1 MDGVFMWKILKRTVL
16 LLLVAG
22 MIYTYFLYRDQTV
35 LSEEVLRF
43 HVVADSD
50 EAYDQN
56 VKLEVRDAVL
66 SVLDGITKD
75 SQSKEEVMAVVK
87 ENLSALEAAANDVL
101 KKLDAK
107 YHAAVS
113 LEREEFPTRDYE
125 TFRLPSGV
133 YDSLRVTIGSGE
145 GKNWWCV
152 AFPELCLPAASAQV
166 EEVAA
171 GAGFSHDLGK
181 TLTREKGYEVRFW
194 LLDCLG
200 KLQNFFHME

>member
-1 MDGVFMWKILKRTVL
+1 MWKLLKRTVL

-66 SVLDGITKD
+66 AVLDGITHG
-75 SQSKEEVMAVVK
+75 SQSKEEVMAAVK

-125 TFRLPSGV
+125 TFRLPAGV

-152 AFPELCLPAASAQV
+152 VFPELCLPAASYQV

>member
-1 MDGVFMWKILKRTVL
+1 MWKLFKRTVV

-22 MIYTYFLYRDQTV
+22 LIYTYFLNRDRTV
-35 LSEEVLRF
+35 LSEEILRL

-50 EAYDQN
+50 EAADQA

-66 SVLDGITKD
+66 AVLNRLTDGA
-75 SQSKEEVMAVVK
+75 QSKEEVMAVVK
-87 ENLSALEAAANDVL
+87 ENLSALEAAANEVL
-101 KKLDAK
+101 KKLDAQ

-113 LEREEFPTRDYE
+113 LKQEEFPTREYE
-125 TFRLPSGV
+125 TFSLPAGI

-145 GKNWWCV
+145 GENWWCV
-152 AFPELCLPAASAQV
+152 VFPQLCLPAASTQV
-166 EEVAA
+166 EDVAV
-171 GAGFSHDLGK
+171 GAGFSQDLGK
-181 TLTREKGYEVRFW
+181 TLTGEDGYEVRFL

>member
-1 MDGVFMWKILKRTVL
+1 M

-22 MIYTYFLYRDQTV
+22 LIYTYFLNRDRTV
-35 LSEEVLRF
+35 LSEEILRL

-50 EAYDQN
+50 EAADQA

-66 SVLDGITKD
+66 AVLNRLTDGA
-75 SQSKEEVMAVVK
+75 QSKEEVMAVVK
-87 ENLSALEAAANDVL
+87 ENLSALEAAANEVL
-101 KKLDAK
+101 KKLDAQ

-113 LEREEFPTRDYE
+113 LKQEEFPTREYE
-125 TFRLPSGV
+125 TFSLPAGI

-145 GKNWWCV
+145 GENWWCV
-152 AFPELCLPAASAQV
+152 VFPQLCLPAASTQV
-166 EEVAA
+166 EDVAV
-171 GAGFSHDLGK
+171 GAGFSQDLGK
-181 TLTREKGYEVRFW
+181 TLTGEDGYEVRFL